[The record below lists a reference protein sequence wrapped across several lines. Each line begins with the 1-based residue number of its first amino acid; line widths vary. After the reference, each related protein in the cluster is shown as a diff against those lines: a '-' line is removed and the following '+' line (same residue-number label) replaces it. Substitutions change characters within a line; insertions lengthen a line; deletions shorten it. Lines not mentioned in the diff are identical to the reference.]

1 MIHEELQL
9 TILRNITPATTQKS
23 LADELGYSI
32 GKINYIIKA
41 LGEKGLLK
49 VESFYNNQNK
59 KQYTYLLTQKG
70 LEEKIT
76 LTKKFIQRK
85 KEEYEELQGELEMMN
100 LANTQFGI
108 NRGLKND

>member
-1 MIHEELQL
+1 MTPEELQL
-9 TILRNITPATTQKS
+9 TILRNITPTTTQKN

-49 VESFYNNQNK
+49 VESFYNNKNK
-59 KQYTYLLTQKG
+59 KQYQYLLTQKG

-76 LTKKFIQRK
+76 LTQKFIQRK
-85 KEEYEELQGELEMMN
+85 KAEYEELQAELEMIKEMVV
-100 LANTQFGI
+100 
-108 NRGLKND
+108 

>member
-1 MIHEELQL
+1 MTQEELQL
-9 TILRNITPATTQKS
+9 TVLRNITSSTTQKS

-59 KQYTYLLTQKG
+59 KQYKYLLTPQG
-70 LEEKIT
+70 FEEKIS

-85 KEEYEELQGELEMMN
+85 KEEYEELQAELEILN
-100 LANTQFGI
+100 KEN
-108 NRGLKND
+108 ND

>member
-1 MIHEELQL
+1 LTQEELQL
-9 TILRNITPATTQKS
+9 SILRNITPSTTQKS

-41 LGEKGLLK
+41 LGQKGLLK
-49 VESFYNNQNK
+49 VESFYNNKNK
-59 KQYTYLLTQKG
+59 KQYQYLLTQKG

-100 LANTQFGI
+100 IVKEQTI
-108 NRGLKND
+108 